1 MLKSS
6 IVSSLVKSWEHDDKV
21 QVILQMLIPALTG
34 VVKRLLADHLD
45 GGKWDNPSA
54 DRKYKT
60 LAAPKHNKLCVS
72 VFRYLDRFIREN
84 RNATLLAMESYV
96 LFSHNKTL
104 EWLSNKP
111 AGERHTVLE
120 IARKEERKMREI

>member
-45 GGKWDNPSA
+45 GGKWDNTSA

-60 LAAPKHNKLCVS
+60 LAAPTHNKLCVS
-72 VFRYLDRFIREN
+72 VFRYLDRFIRE
-84 RNATLLAMESYV
+84 TQML
-96 LFSHNKTL
+96 HC
-104 EWLSNKP
+104 
-111 AGERHTVLE
+111 
-120 IARKEERKMREI
+120 